1 MSIPNWRLNGD
12 WFDVCSCNIPCPCSF
27 AQPATNGSCDVIFV
41 YHFREGHYG
50 DVSLNGLN
58 VVLFGEFEGNLW
70 GGDKLSA
77 GLIID
82 VTATEK
88 QRDGLIQILTGKAGG
103 WMGQLVQS
111 VSELRGVEFLPITV
125 KIEPNLESWQVEIP
139 GGVLD
144 AGGKAL
150 TGPTSDP
157 KQRVQTTNP
166 PGSEVGP
173 SGKVITWASSTPS
186 SWSSMGFKQN
196 IPAGQNSK
204 HMTFQWNGP
213 AQ

>member
-1 MSIPNWRLNGD
+1 MSIPDWRLEGD
-12 WFDVCSCNIPCPCSF
+12 WFDVCTCNIPCPCSF
-27 AQPATNGSCDVIFV
+27 AQPATNNSCDVIFV

-58 VVLFGEFEGNLW
+58 AVMFGELRGNVW
-70 GGDKLSA
+70 GGDKLSVGFILDA
-77 GLIID
+77 SASEQQQNGL
-82 VTATEK
+82 A
-88 QRDGLIQILTGKAGG
+88 QILTGKVGG
-103 WMGQLVQS
+103 WMGQLSQVF
-111 VSELRGVEFLPITV
+111 SEIRGVEFLPITV
-125 KIEPNLESWQVEIP
+125 KIDPNLENWQVEIP
-139 GGVLD
+139 GVLD

-173 SGKVITWASSTPS
+173 SGKVITWASSSPS
-186 SWSSMGFKQN
+186 NWARMGFKQT

-204 HMTFQWNGP
+204 HMTFQWTGP
-213 AQ
+213 DQ